1 MDSANSHVENN
12 SVVGPPVSEPM
23 VLEARTF
30 CVVCG
35 HFGSDFVLR
44 KSGLKCS
51 GCVGK
56 TANKSWA
63 RLQQRQANELLSQAT
78 TRARIGS
85 ISSGVSGLGEH
96 FNWTNFSVVE
106 SEEADSVPHEHIR
119 NNGSSFDVPISPLPH
134 VPHGR
139 PLTPHMEGEKVTSSS
154 SRQPHIMDYISNTAC
169 YQAAAA
175 GISVKDA
182 MCLVSNVT
190 DSSTQG
196 TNEDSYVS
204 VTNNSLIA
212 SAAVSAPRRKA
223 PAVPPRA
230 KLTKPGLPSTEDVA
244 EGGVMEAQVTKGDG
258 EQKETTLHV
267 RKLDPTAAHI
277 SPPQPP
283 PPTPPIKTC
292 GGPSSRKKRVK
303 ARETVVVDAS
313 YAVESSSGEVN
324 GAESDEGFAN
334 TEGPLTLPPLLQSD
348 SCYVPPKTPRADDFM
363 ILADASSDTMAN
375 DETYELQRSAAPV
388 HTGSND
394 GKLKVPTS
402 SQSFPNTSSMARTE
416 VVKTK
421 ATQIS
426 AAQPASTFPPTS
438 VQSSTDGTRS
448 LAMHNS
454 VSSRNGGDVPRG
466 FPARKGLSATSTPG
480 SSRTKVP
487 RVQVQKQE
495 QGLQMRQPS
504 TSHVDPMS
512 RSFGRC
518 EITTCDSLRSSSL
531 SSSSPS
537 SSSLS
542 SLERGLSRA
551 DASSQEKEL
560 PAEVT
565 SQCQPSLDN
574 ASGLASS
581 YGNIDRLYIKVEE
594 PHYASP
600 DETLLGP
607 ATQCFSAS
615 FSTNTMNQT
624 TVPVPSAPGSKFTV
638 TRHFLSS
645 NQPQENANSL
655 LASQRSLDQN
665 AGLTTEGGEDT
676 SLRTPGR
683 RRSSASADRVEARKI
698 TFILCLYDRD
708 SREELHSVRCRYFSD
723 LVPLFQELKS
733 LMNTL
738 PQISVIRIPSVRYVP
753 ESYVAERREECQTFM
768 DAVVQNHFLI
778 RHPKMVKLL
787 RLESYLN
794 QNASLAGTMNM
805 SSTACEE
812 GGLHNTTKIG
822 RRDSV
827 TLFTQLDKD
836 SLDQPRGMSSR
847 NFLGRQMSTSSCLST
862 TSSVARRGTIDSI
875 IKEDLE
881 KVQLGNLI
889 GRGTFGAVYLGLL
902 PGHSTVVAV
911 KIVKV
916 NENVDED
923 FLHSMRKELDVL
935 RAARH
940 HNILRFLGSTYLE
953 RERELRV
960 FTEYVECGNISTM
973 VKKFGS
979 LPLVV
984 IQKYMIQ
991 ILRGLQYLH
1000 NMAIVHRDIKG
1011 ENILIT
1017 KKGRCKLADFGC
1029 SGTLHE
1035 VEGREEMQGSPLWI
1049 APEIINGAPPATAG
1063 DIWALGCVGI
1073 EMLQRPIWN
1082 IAGDLNPYIF
1092 LYRIGKLNGPPH
1104 GLPTEEEVERF
1115 GGREE
1120 TREEYTCFGLYR
1132 DFLSCCLRMK
1142 PEERWSA
1149 DELLKHPF
1157 LQKSFS
1163 KHLRWTPPK
1172 VDEEVAART
1181 TA

>member
-1 MDSANSHVENN
+1 MDSANSHVETN
-12 SVVGPPVSEPM
+12 SLVGPSVSESM
-23 VLEARTF
+23 MLEARTF

-56 TANKSWA
+56 TAKKSWS

-78 TRARIGS
+78 TRARMGS
-85 ISSGVSGLGEH
+85 ISSVVSGLGEPFH
-96 FNWTNFSVVE
+96 WANFSAMD
-106 SEEADSVPHEHIR
+106 SEEADSVPPEQFR
-119 NNGSSFDVPISPLPH
+119 NNGSSFDVPMSSLPH
-134 VPHGR
+134 PPRGR
-139 PLTPHMEGEKVTSSS
+139 PLTPRVEGAKVTSSP

-175 GISVKDA
+175 GIIVKDA
-182 MCLVSNVT
+182 MCLVSNPT

-204 VTNNSLIA
+204 ATNNSLLA
-212 SAAVSAPRRKA
+212 SAVASAPRRKA

-230 KLTKPGLPSTEDVA
+230 KVKKPGPPSTEEVG
-244 EGGVMEAQVTKGDG
+244 ESGVTEVQETKGDG
-258 EQKETTLHV
+258 EQKVTTLHLG
-267 RKLDPTAAHI
+267 KLDPAAAPI
-277 SPPQPP
+277 SL
-283 PPTPPIKTC
+283 
-292 GGPSSRKKRVK
+292 PSSAKKACEGTSSREKRVK

-313 YAVESSSGEVN
+313 YAVESSSAEGN
-324 GAESDEGFAN
+324 GAGSDEKYAN
-334 TEGPLTLPPLLQSD
+334 AVGPIALPPLLQSD
-348 SCYVPPKTPRADDFM
+348 SCYVPPKTPRADDF
-363 ILADASSDTMAN
+363 ILLADASSDTMAN
-375 DETYELQRSAAPV
+375 DETYELQRSAAPL

-394 GKLKVPTS
+394 GKLKASIS
-402 SQSFPNTSSMARTE
+402 SQSFRTTSSMARKET
-416 VVKTK
+416 VKTK
-421 ATQIS
+421 ATQSS
-426 AAQPASTFPPTS
+426 ASQPASAPPLNS

-448 LAMHNS
+448 PAMHAS
-454 VSSRNGGDVPRG
+454 AASKNGGDVPRG
-466 FPARKGLSATSTPG
+466 CPARKGSSLTSTPG
-480 SSRTKVP
+480 NSKTKAQ
-487 RVQVQKQE
+487 RIQGQKQE
-495 QGLQMRQPS
+495 QGLQVQQAP
-504 TSHVDPMS
+504 TSHVDPTS

-518 EITTCDSLRSSSL
+518 EITTCDTLRTFSL
-531 SSSSPS
+531 SSSSSS

-542 SLERGLSRA
+542 SLERGSSRA
-551 DASSQEKEL
+551 GASSQEKEL
-560 PAEVT
+560 AAEVT
-565 SQCQPSLDN
+565 SQRQPFLDN
-574 ASGLASS
+574 ASGLPTLHV
-581 YGNIDRLYIKVEE
+581 NIDRLYIEVEE
-594 PHYASP
+594 PQYASP
-600 DETLLGP
+600 DESLLSP
-607 ATQCFSAS
+607 ATQCFSS
-615 FSTNTMNQT
+615 SLSTSTVNQT
-624 TVPVPSAPGSKFTV
+624 AVPVPSVSGSKFTV
-638 TRHFLSS
+638 TRHFSSS
-645 NQPQENANSL
+645 NPRQENAASL
-655 LASQRSLDQN
+655 MTSRFSLDQN
-665 AGLTTEGGEDT
+665 PGLATEGGEGT
-676 SLRTPGR
+676 SQRTSGL

-698 TFILCLYDRD
+698 AFILSLRDRD
-708 SREELHSVRCRYFSD
+708 SREEFYSVRCRYFSD
-723 LVPLFQELKS
+723 LVPLFQELQS
-733 LMNTL
+733 LMHTL
-738 PQISVIRIPSVRYVP
+738 PQISVFRIPSVRYVP
-753 ESYVAERREECQTFM
+753 ESFVAERRAECQTFL
-768 DAVVQNHFLI
+768 DAVVQNHFLV
-778 RHPKMVKLL
+778 RHPKMVGLL
-787 RLESYLN
+787 RLEPYLN
-794 QNASLAGTMNM
+794 QNASSARTIHM
-805 SSTACEE
+805 SGSLCGESAA
-812 GGLHNTTKIG
+812 HNATKIG
-822 RRDSV
+822 RRNTV
-827 TLFTQLDKD
+827 TLFTQLNKD
-836 SLDQPRGMSSR
+836 ALDQLRAMSSR

-862 TSSVARRGTIDSI
+862 TSSVSRRGAIDAI

-940 HNILRFLGSTYLE
+940 NNIIRFLGSTYLE

-1035 VEGREEMQGSPLWI
+1035 VEGREEMQGSPLWM
-1049 APEIINGAPPATAG
+1049 APEIIHGAPPATAG

-1082 IAGDLNPYIF
+1082 VAGDLNPYIF
-1092 LYRIGKLNGPPH
+1092 LYRIGKVNGPPH
-1104 GLPTEEEVERF
+1104 GLPTEEEVEQF
-1115 GGREE
+1115 AGREE

-1132 DFLSCCLRMK
+1132 EFLSSCLRMQ

-1157 LQKSFS
+1157 LQKAFS
-1163 KHLRWTPPK
+1163 RHLRWMPPK
-1172 VDEEVAART
+1172 VGEVKSTRA